1 MLFLLY
7 RCTAFLRL
15 LGEYERNYKIALCGQ
30 AAVSLFWSFLLRS
43 AGSPH
48 SFCGL
53 GYPVLDGR
61 LAGSCVDQ
69 SGACQWQA
77 SQSTG
82 EETPVTAGTHS
93 TGQHCVQ
100 RVFPRILR
108 LFGVPWCIR
117 GAEVSSAHVHVPPP
131 LSLLLVSLDVL
142 ASLPTSPFSLS
153 LFGCSGSRWSRRA
166 GPSSLQGWGLVWPRI
181 KLGTP
186 ALGARKPILGAAGP
200 PGKPHSSISELQN
213 YTRGGIPPI
222 LCALVSLAQFYA
234 YIYNFNIKG

>member
-43 AGSPH
+43 ELSSQFLWPWVAS
-48 SFCGL
+48 
-53 GYPVLDGR
+53 VLDGR

-82 EETPVTAGTHS
+82 EETPVMAGTSRAS
-93 TGQHCVQ
+93 T
-100 RVFPRILR
+100 
-108 LFGVPWCIR
+108 
-117 GAEVSSAHVHVPPP
+117 VSSES
-131 LSLLLVSLDVL
+131 SLGFCALWSALVYTGRGFLCSRPRAATLEFAFVVSLDVL
-142 ASLPTSPFSLS
+142 ASSLPHFQPFFIWLLRVSVEQAS
-153 LFGCSGSRWSRRA
+153 FGHRA
-166 GPSSLQGWGLVWPRI
+166 FAVGSSLAKDQTRVSC
-181 KLGTP
+181 LGTE
-186 ALGARKPILGAAGP
+186 AYTGAAGP
-200 PGKPHSSISELQN
+200 RGKPHSSISELQN